1 MSLKMIN
8 FTPINRNFT
17 LRLCSNY
24 YYHPSYWYSLL
35 YLATNIIRMLLMQRR
50 LKGVGK
56 SRVSDTREHHP
67 MVQQSAQ
74 NRSIVI
80 FFGRGTS
87 LNLRMALS
95 TWAKKAQVS
104 THPSE
109 DIPEVFSI
117 LSLTTNYLFQSK
129 YSRIMRRM
137 QAVVGLLR

>member
-1 MSLKMIN
+1 MLS
-8 FTPINRNFT
+8 
-17 LRLCSNY
+17 
-24 YYHPSYWYSLL
+24 YHAPSKIS
-35 YLATNIIRMLLMQRR
+35 MLLMQRR

-109 DIPEVFSI
+109 DIPEVLVSMEI
-117 LSLTTNYLFQSK
+117 GGASNRDTKARLSKTQEDYIVLKKNHVGAGYLTVLCKQ
-129 YSRIMRRM
+129 
-137 QAVVGLLR
+137 LRKIRQFLRKD